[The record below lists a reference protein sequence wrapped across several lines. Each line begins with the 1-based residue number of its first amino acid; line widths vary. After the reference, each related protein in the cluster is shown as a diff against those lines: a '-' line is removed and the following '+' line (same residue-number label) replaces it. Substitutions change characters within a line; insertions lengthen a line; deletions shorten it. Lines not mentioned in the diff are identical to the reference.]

1 MRKKKGARSKPT
13 ASSVSAA
20 EEENQSLQLELPQNN
35 QNDAGEGEEGF
46 FSCYLLASLNPRFK
60 GHTYIGY
67 FSHLLKINF
76 LSYPL
81 IQSINHSHL
90 FCFFIHIKSGFM
102 LFFCLMMILLW
113 WVFKLMILIN

>member
-20 EEENQSLQLELPQNN
+20 EEENQSLQLELPHNN
-35 QNDAGEGEEGF
+35 QNDAGEEGF
-46 FSCYLLASLNPRFK
+46 FACYLLASLNPRFK

-76 LSYPL
+76 FIIPFDSIHKSPTPL
-81 IQSINHSHL
+81 
-90 FCFFIHIKSGFM
+90 
-102 LFFCLMMILLW
+102 LFFYSYKI
-113 WVFKLMILIN
+113 WVYAIFLFDDDSVVVGI

>member
-20 EEENQSLQLELPQNN
+20 EEENQSLQLELPHNN
-35 QNDAGEGEEGF
+35 QNDAGEEGF
-46 FSCYLLASLNPRFK
+46 FACYLLASLNPRFK

-81 IQSINHSHL
+81 IQSINHPHP